1 MKATWGT
8 QPAHHRE
15 YDWFEA
21 TPFATYKEAYQHA
34 VNCAQKREGAYEVWR
49 LPIKVVN
56 PCAGA
61 TSTSSPLHQNPLMT
75 AI

>member
-8 QPAHHRE
+8 QPAHLRT

-21 TPFATYKEAYQHA
+21 HHSQPTRKRINTPSTAHRNE
-34 VNCAQKREGAYEVWR
+34 REPTKCGASR
-49 LPIKVVN
+49 SVVN

-61 TSTSSPLHQNPLMT
+61 TSTSLPLHQNPLMT
-75 AI
+75 EI